1 MSQSFNQAWGQEMTA
16 RYFGTPRASPISTEP
31 QAAE

>member
-1 MSQSFNQAWGQEMTA
+1 MSQSFNQAWGQEMAA
-16 RYFGTPRASPISTEP
+16 RYFGTPHAPPISTEA